1 MLRSQTLKFVF
12 LSIIKNLKQM
22 RKECQQML
30 LLYELWILCHLNFY
44 FFEWHSHAHLLH
56 AWYYWIFFEHFMKVK
71 YNKVRHLYFIFSYFI
86 SVLLRSLNNLSHV
99 FSDLCLVWYGKVT
112 HLPVSLPEVQKAIC
126 FYLNNKSTADFPV
139 FVTAGIYK
147 VL

>member
-22 RKECQQML
+22 RKECRQML

-44 FFEWHSHAHLLH
+44 FFEWYSHAHLLH
-56 AWYYWIFFEHFMKVK
+56 AWYYWIFFEHFMKLK

-86 SVLLRSLNNLSHV
+86 SILLRSLNNLSRV

-112 HLPVSLPEVQKAIC
+112 HLPVSLPEVHKAIC